1 MDRCSRFLGSHS
13 DEPLL
18 AALSAGQNNAERR
31 DPALFA
37 LEFALAELWRS
48 WGIEPDAVLGAGVG
62 EYTAA
67 VISGVLSCEDALKLI
82 VERARLLQLALHD
95 GELNRMLDE
104 FDAAA
109 AAVKFESPRVPFVS
123 GLTGKLLA
131 EGEIPGAD
139 YWRLQVLQGTQFE
152 EGIETLEA
160 QGYDHFLEVGPPSS
174 FFGTGRL
181 RDPGTKAT
189 WLSSLESDR
198 GAWQSMLT
206 SLASLYVRG
215 ASVDWKAFD
224 EPYQPLKVPLPTYP
238 FERERCWEDPPN
250 ASGPQKPAKPVHA
263 LLGERVNSALPMA
276 QFQSKIG
283 IDTLRYLNDHKVQGS
298 VVFPATAYLE
308 MARAASTELFGAGSP
323 VLSNVAFQEALILP
337 ASGARTLQLVASPA
351 SSGSASFQIYSSNAN
366 LNGSHE
372 NAAWTLHASGD
383 MRMEVAEFV
392 RCTEEQY
399 SLDEIR
405 ARCPQRKTAAELYA
419 SLRNAGLEYGPSF
432 QGVRAVVVR
441 TTRGAWR
448 SAASACG
455 DSGLPNQWKF
465 RRRLDSSRAA
475 RFLPA
480 SARGRIAGR
489 QNRVRP
495 EMDLSP

>member
-1 MDRCSRFLGSHS
+1 M
-13 DEPLL
+13 
-18 AALSAGQNNAERR
+18 
-31 DPALFA
+31 
-37 LEFALAELWRS
+37 
-48 WGIEPDAVLGAGVG
+48 
-62 EYTAA
+62 
-67 VISGVLSCEDALKLI
+67 
-82 VERARLLQLALHD
+82 
-95 GELNRMLDE
+95 
-104 FDAAA
+104 
-109 AAVKFESPRVPFVS
+109 
-123 GLTGKLLA
+123 
-131 EGEIPGAD
+131 
-139 YWRLQVLQGTQFE
+139 QFE
-152 EGIETLEA
+152 EGIETLAA
-160 QGYDHFLEVGPPSS
+160 QGYDHFLEVGPPGS
-174 FFGTGRL
+174 FSGTGRL

-198 GAWQSMLT
+198 GAWQSMLA

-238 FERERCWEDPPN
+238 FERERCWEDPPD
-250 ASGPQKPAKPVHA
+250 ASGPRKAAKPVHA

-298 VVFPATAYLE
+298 VVFPASAYLE

-337 ASGARTLQLVASPA
+337 ASGTRTLQLVASPA

-392 RCTEEQY
+392 RCAEEQY

-432 QGVRAVVVR
+432 QGVQQLWCGQREALGEVRLPPAVIPVCQTNGNSDGTWIHPALLDSCLQVLAAALPEDRTGSGRKWIYLPTGVASLRFLARPDARLFSHCVVR
-441 TTRGAWR
+441 PGSSLGTEFLEADIRLLDEDGCVACELLGFRVKLVSGETDREARENPGDLLYDVTWVAKRPVASQEFQWFGAAFLVHPCR
-448 SAASACG
+448 SRRRWTSACG
-455 DSGLPNQWKF
+455 P
-465 RRRLDSSRAA
+465 SSV
-475 RFLPA
+475 
-480 SARGRIAGR
+480 AGR
-489 QNRVRP
+489 ELHRRK
-495 EMDLSP
+495 SG